1 MGLSLWYTTFQAS
14 VFKLRLDFLLFGS
27 IFINLGLLLIKSI
40 STGVITSDE
49 MNWVTSNQ
57 PHFSRVEE
65 ATALKLGRLLDRG
78 LIQIGCRIGCNYD

>member
-1 MGLSLWYTTFQAS
+1 M
-14 VFKLRLDFLLFGS
+14 K
-27 IFINLGLLLIKSI
+27 LGLLFLESI

-78 LIQIGCRIGCNYD
+78 LIHIGCRIAHN

>member
-1 MGLSLWYTTFQAS
+1 M
-14 VFKLRLDFLLFGS
+14 
-27 IFINLGLLLIKSI
+27 NLGLLFLASI

-57 PHFSRVEE
+57 AHFTRVEE

-78 LIQIGCRIGCNYD
+78 FIQIGSRIVSH

>member
-14 VFKLRLDFLLFGS
+14 VFELRLDFLFFGS
-27 IFINLGLLLIKSI
+27 IFMNLGLLFLKSI

-57 PHFSRVEE
+57 PNFSRVEE

-78 LIQIGCRIGCNYD
+78 FIQIGCRLAIN

>member
-1 MGLSLWYTTFQAS
+1 M
-14 VFKLRLDFLLFGS
+14 
-27 IFINLGLLLIKSI
+27 NLGILFLESI

-57 PHFSRVEE
+57 PNFSRVEE

-78 LIQIGCRIGCNYD
+78 FIQIGCRVRNN

>member
-1 MGLSLWYTTFQAS
+1 MNVG
-14 VFKLRLDFLLFGS
+14 FLFLEA
-27 IFINLGLLLIKSI
+27 I

-57 PHFSRVEE
+57 PRFSRVEE

-78 LIQIGCRIGCNYD
+78 LIQIGCRIGCN

>member
-1 MGLSLWYTTFQAS
+1 M
-14 VFKLRLDFLLFGS
+14 
-27 IFINLGLLLIKSI
+27 NLGFLFLQSI

-65 ATALKLGRLLDRG
+65 ATALNLGRLLDRG
-78 LIQIGCRIGCNYD
+78 LIQMCCRIANK